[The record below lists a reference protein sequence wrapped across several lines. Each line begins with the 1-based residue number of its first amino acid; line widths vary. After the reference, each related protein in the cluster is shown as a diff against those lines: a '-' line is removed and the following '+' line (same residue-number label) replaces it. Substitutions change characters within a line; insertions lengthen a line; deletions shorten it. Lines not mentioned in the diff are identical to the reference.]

1 MSNSN
6 LSKDTATANRIAAHR
21 LMTQWVVENANELAS
36 DMADLVAFIC
46 EECSFSGLQGAL
58 NTVNITFA
66 TVALEVVK
74 QRNENEDEAR
84 ERMPLCLPADAM
96 EMQNSLYDLSRF
108 LAKFRRLASLLE
120 RNEKMPAFRMTV
132 ESFYKADSL

>member
-1 MSNSN
+1 M
-6 LSKDTATANRIAAHR
+6 SKDIATANSIAAHR

-46 EECSFSGLQGAL
+46 EECGFSDLQGAL

-84 ERMPLCLPADAM
+84 ERMPLCLPADAI

-108 LAKFRRLASLLE
+108 LAKFSRLASLLE